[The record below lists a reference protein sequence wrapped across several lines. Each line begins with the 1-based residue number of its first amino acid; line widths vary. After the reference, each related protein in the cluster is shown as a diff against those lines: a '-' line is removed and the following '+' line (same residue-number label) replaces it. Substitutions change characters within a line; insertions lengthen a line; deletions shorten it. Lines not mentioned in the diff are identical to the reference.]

1 MSGEKTEAATPKRR
15 KDARKKG
22 DQRDKRDVTTATVMI
37 GAAAWAWLFGAS
49 LFDTLGQSLRIGFQS
64 AAQAKSHF
72 MPRDTALATATP
84 LLLPLGALFAI
95 CALAAVAAT
104 LVDGGPWPNWA
115 TIKPKAERID
125 PMAGLKRI
133 FSIRGLAEFG
143 KSIAKLALLGGI
155 VWLGVAQ
162 TQDALVELARGDP
175 GAAVTAIG
183 KLIFWTIAALA
194 AGLVAIA
201 AFDLPIQI
209 ALQNKRLRMSRQEVR
224 DEHRE
229 SEQAPEMRHQQNARR
244 SALLDG
250 AARKAA
256 KEATVI
262 LVNPTSFAVALRYRL
277 GSDAAPVVLARAR
290 DEAAQALRDLAR
302 EANVPILAQPVLC
315 RAIYFTSRSGQ
326 FVDDRLYRAVAT
338 ILAFVFSLQPGET
351 DPAAMPP
358 VEVPEGLRYGAD
370 GRARA

>member
-22 DQRDKRDVTTATVMI
+22 DQRDKRDVTTAAVMV
-37 GAAAWAWLFGAS
+37 GAAAWTWMFGGA
-49 LFDTLGQSLRIGFQS
+49 LFDGLGQSLRAGFRS
-64 AAQAKSHF
+64 AGET
-72 MPRDTALATATP
+72 RTAFLPGDAAMATSAP

-115 TIKPKAERID
+115 TIQPKGERIN
-125 PMAGLKRI
+125 PLAGLKRI
-133 FSIRGLAEFG
+133 FSMRGIAEFG

-155 VWLGVAQ
+155 VWLAVAQ
-162 TQDALVELARGDP
+162 TQSALIDLARGDP
-175 GAAVTAIG
+175 GAAVATIG
-183 KLIFWTIAALA
+183 RLLFWTLAALA

-201 AFDLPIQI
+201 AVDLPIQV
-209 ALQNKRLRMSRQEVR
+209 ALQNKRLMMSRQEVR

-250 AARKAA
+250 AARKAVND
-256 KEATVI
+256 ATVI
-262 LVNPTSFAVALRYRL
+262 LVNPTSFAVALRYRV

-302 EANVPILAQPVLC
+302 EANVPILAQPAVC

-338 ILAFVFSLQPGET
+338 ILAFVFSLQSGAT
-351 DPAAMPP
+351 DLAAMP
-358 VEVPEGLRYGAD
+358 VVDVPDGLRYGAD
-370 GRARA
+370 GRAVA